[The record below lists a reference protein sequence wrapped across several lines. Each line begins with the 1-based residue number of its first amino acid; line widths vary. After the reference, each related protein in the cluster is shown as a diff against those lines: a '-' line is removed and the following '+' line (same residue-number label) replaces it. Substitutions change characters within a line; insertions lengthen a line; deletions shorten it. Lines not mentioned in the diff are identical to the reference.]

1 MPTQRGFV
9 QKIEIGRAGLV
20 SIRLIH
26 TNDSNIGTYVIPD
39 LDSDPE
45 QFNERLSKLA
55 ILRDAMD
62 RAEPVEIEHIQG
74 NSGQEI
80 QMAARISRD
89 ALAPVRQIYEVS
101 GLVLELVLQAE
112 NGATAAGENH
122 DFASITVL
130 PTDLDLVKLTLDLQS
145 PERLVVNEQLE
156 IIRESQIASQPL
168 RFLVDSGRLDGVEEI
183 QTEGEEDPIRERRL
197 SDKRDDGYIIAVSPN
212 TRSNIFGEDKT
223 IELSG
228 FVESLSL
235 IEIPFLRNNAL
246 LSNFAHVQFT
256 SAPSFVGVGNMV
268 GLDPFTP
275 TTMDLIVP
283 KNSLTYSLFE
293 AGLRD
298 NLRMRTKV
306 ILPQEPDTP
315 QEPNTHQE
323 PETPASEET
332 PSIPPPR
339 TAVPSSFVPD
349 VADSSGFTFLVSSPE
364 ETARTSSLSD
374 NPTDTSRARRVVR
387 PGNDNIGIAFSAELL
402 APLSS
407 ASRPVWIT
415 ISRESLDTGPDGSQ
429 PCTDGL
435 PSSDLTP
442 MSLRDL
448 RLPYPAVWCGV
459 GCFNP
464 GTYRFQ
470 LQLPS
475 EFTLSVDGEP
485 LCLHDATESGIKL
498 AHACLHG
505 EHKIAIA
512 MTAWTCTDEFVMDVY
527 RLR

>member
-1 MPTQRGFV
+1 
-9 QKIEIGRAGLV
+9 
-20 SIRLIH
+20 
-26 TNDSNIGTYVIPD
+26 
-39 LDSDPE
+39 
-45 QFNERLSKLA
+45 
-55 ILRDAMD
+55 MD

-323 PETPASEET
+323 PETPASEEIAAGLLFWCLVQKRQHARLLYPT
-332 PSIPPPR
+332 ILQTLLERAGWSGQVTTILELPFRLSCLHRYPQPV
-339 TAVPSSFVPD
+339 VPY
-349 VADSSGFTFLVSSPE
+349 GLRFL
-364 ETARTSSLSD
+364 
-374 NPTDTSRARRVVR
+374 
-387 PGNDNIGIAFSAELL
+387 
-402 APLSS
+402 
-407 ASRPVWIT
+407 ASR
-415 ISRESLDTGPDGSQ
+415 
-429 PCTDGL
+429 
-435 PSSDLTP
+435 
-442 MSLRDL
+442 
-448 RLPYPAVWCGV
+448 
-459 GCFNP
+459 
-464 GTYRFQ
+464 
-470 LQLPS
+470 
-475 EFTLSVDGEP
+475 
-485 LCLHDATESGIKL
+485 
-498 AHACLHG
+498 
-505 EHKIAIA
+505 
-512 MTAWTCTDEFVMDVY
+512 
-527 RLR
+527 